1 MARKSNKTA
10 HVLNLLAGHD
20 TQPATDETPDTQPTA
35 KAESAS
41 EGTAVKSEPAPEGD
55 TAKAEEA
62 VPGRPAPADSKTVA
76 STASVQNISVIDTT
90 GKDPVAELIQKNLSA
105 QFDGGAA
112 NTLSKVPEGKE
123 EPSAESN
130 DLEAPAAASNHLEA
144 AVADSPAIPTESD
157 LSVATDYSLSDDAAV
172 EPITDSFAADMA
184 DEPITDSFAADT
196 AVEPI
201 TDSFAADTADEPIT
215 DSSAADTAVDSIT
228 DFSAADTAVTTEDTS
243 SVNVPTPEPLPEPTP
258 ISVPTPEPVTS
269 VPVPDPESV
278 PGPGPTTIPKKAE
291 EPESVPESELEP
303 EPDFVYLNVMETIVK
318 DKIIY
323 YMRQFDVCTC
333 DRCVTDTIAL
343 TMNGLTPKYI
353 VTSPAAVDPLIG
365 FYTNKLISDITV
377 EATKACITV
386 KDNPRHS

>member
-20 TQPATDETPDTQPTA
+20 TQPATDETPDTQPAA

-41 EGTAVKSEPAPEGD
+41 EGTAVKSEPAPQGD
-55 TAKAEEA
+55 TAKAEETA
-62 VPGRPAPADSKTVA
+62 PGMPAPADSKTVA

-105 QFDGGAA
+105 QFDGGAV

-123 EPSAESN
+123 EPSAESD

-144 AVADSPAIPTESD
+144 AAADSPAIPTESD

-172 EPITDSFAADMA
+172 EPITDSSAADTA
-184 DEPITDSFAADT
+184 AEPITDSF
-196 AVEPI
+196 
-201 TDSFAADTADEPIT
+201 
-215 DSSAADTAVDSIT
+215 AADTAVDSIT

-291 EPESVPESELEP
+291 EPESVPESEPEP